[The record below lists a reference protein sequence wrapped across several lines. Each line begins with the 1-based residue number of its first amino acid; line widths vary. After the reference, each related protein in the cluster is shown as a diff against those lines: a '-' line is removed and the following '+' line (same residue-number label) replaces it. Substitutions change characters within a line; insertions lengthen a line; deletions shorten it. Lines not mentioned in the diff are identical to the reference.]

1 MKKGVLAVVVASFL
15 YGVMPIFTK
24 RAMMEGLTSGAV
36 VFYRL
41 FFSAI
46 VSFIVLKVLGIDMR
60 ASARQIVEMAIMG
73 VIGFGATMALLT
85 MAYSL
90 IPTGLATMLHFAYP
104 LFVTLVMTLIFK
116 EKMTGLKAIA
126 CLCALGGLIFMADFS
141 SLSVSGILLAI
152 SSGITYASY
161 VIANK
166 KLEFASLH
174 GLVIVFY
181 VSCFAGVFFGIKAV
195 ITKEMMLPPTPLA
208 LGLVL
213 TIAVFCTVMTLF
225 LLTYG
230 IKTLGASTASV
241 LNMLEP
247 VISLVA
253 GMIIYKEA
261 IATKGILGCVLV
273 ILAGIAVAFDSAN
286 NREIKVKV
294 HLNTNRLD

>member
-24 RAMMEGLTSGAV
+24 RALMEGMTSGAV

-41 FFSAI
+41 FFSSI
-46 VSFIVLKVLGIDMR
+46 ISFIVLKVLGIDMK
-60 ASARQIVEMAIMG
+60 ATGRQIIEMAVMG
-73 VIGFGATMALLT
+73 VVGFGATMALLT

-90 IPTGLATMLHFAYP
+90 IPTGLATMLHFTYP
-104 LFVTLVMTLIFK
+104 LFVTVVMTVIFK
-116 EKMTGLKAIA
+116 EKMTGLKAVA
-126 CLCALGGLIFMADFS
+126 CLCAMGGLVLMADFS
-141 SLSVSGILLAI
+141 SLSVAGILLAI

-181 VSCFAGVFFGIKAV
+181 VSCFAAVFFGIKAV

-208 LGLVL
+208 FGLVL
-213 TIAVFCTVMTLF
+213 TIAIFCTVVTLF

-253 GMIIYKEA
+253 GMVIYKEA
-261 IATKGILGCVLV
+261 IATKGIIGCVLV

-294 HLNTNRLD
+294 HLNTDRLN

>member
-15 YGVMPIFTK
+15 YGIMPIFTK
-24 RAMMEGLTSGAV
+24 RALMEGMTSGAV

-46 VSFIVLKVLGIDMR
+46 VSFIVLKVLGIDMK
-60 ASARQIVEMAIMG
+60 ASARQITEMAIMG

-85 MAYSL
+85 IAYSL
-90 IPTGLATMLHFAYP
+90 IPTGLATMLHFTYP
-104 LFVTLVMTLIFK
+104 LFVTVVMTVVFK
-116 EKMTGLKAIA
+116 EKMTALKAVSCI
-126 CLCALGGLIFMADFS
+126 CAFGGLVLMADFS
-141 SLSVSGILLAI
+141 SLSVAGILLAI
-152 SSGITYASY
+152 CSGITYASY

-181 VSCFAGVFFGIKAV
+181 VSCFACIFFGIKAV
-195 ITKEMMLPPTPLA
+195 IAKEMMLPPSLLA
-208 LGLVL
+208 FGLVL
-213 TIAVFCTVMTLF
+213 TIAIFCTVVTLF

-261 IATKGILGCVLV
+261 IATKGIIGCVLV

-294 HLNTNRLD
+294 HLNTNRLK

>member
-15 YGVMPIFTK
+15 YGIMPIFTK
-24 RAMMEGLTSGAV
+24 RALMEGMTSGAV

-46 VSFIVLKVLGIDMR
+46 VSFIVLKVLGIDMK
-60 ASARQIVEMAIMG
+60 ASARQITEMAVMG

-90 IPTGLATMLHFAYP
+90 IPTGLATMLHFTYP
-104 LFVTLVMTLIFK
+104 LFVTVVMTMAFK
-116 EKMTGLKAIA
+116 EKMTVLKAVA
-126 CLCALGGLIFMADFS
+126 CLCAMGGLVLMADFS
-141 SLSVSGILLAI
+141 SLSVAGILLAI

-181 VSCFAGVFFGIKAV
+181 VSCFACVFFGIKAV
-195 ITKEMMLPPTPLA
+195 ITKEMMFPPSPLA
-208 LGLVL
+208 FGLVL
-213 TIAVFCTVMTLF
+213 AIAIFCTVVTLF

-261 IATKGILGCVLV
+261 IATKGIIGCVLV

-294 HLNTNRLD
+294 HTNTNRLN

>member
-15 YGVMPIFTK
+15 YGIMPIFTK
-24 RAMMEGLTSGAV
+24 RALMEGMTSGAV

-41 FFSAI
+41 FFSAV
-46 VSFIVLKVLGIDMR
+46 VSFIVLKVLGIDMK
-60 ASARQIVEMAIMG
+60 ATARQITEMAVMG

-90 IPTGLATMLHFAYP
+90 IPTGLATMLHFTYP
-104 LFVTLVMTLIFK
+104 LFVTVVMTVFFK
-116 EKMTGLKAIA
+116 EKMTKAKAFA
-126 CLCALGGLIFMADFS
+126 CLCAMGGLVLMADFS
-141 SLSVSGILLAI
+141 SLSVAGIVLAVC
-152 SSGITYASY
+152 SGITYASY

-181 VSCFAGVFFGIKAV
+181 VSCFAAVFFGIKAV
-195 ITKEMMLPPTPLA
+195 ITKEMMLPPSPLA
-208 LGLVL
+208 LALVL
-213 TIAVFCTVMTLF
+213 TIAVFCTVVTLF

-247 VISLVA
+247 VISLIA

-261 IATKGILGCVLV
+261 IAAKGIMGCVLV

-294 HLNTNRLD
+294 HLNTDRLN

>member
-1 MKKGVLAVVVASFL
+1 MKKGVLAVIVASFL
-15 YGVMPIFTK
+15 YGIMPIFTK
-24 RAMMEGLTSGAV
+24 KALMEGLTSGAV

-46 VSFIVLKVLGIDMR
+46 VSFILLKILGIDMK
-60 ASARQIVEMAIMG
+60 ASARQILEMAVMG

-85 MAYSL
+85 IAYSL
-90 IPTGLATMLHFAYP
+90 IPTGLATMLHFTYP
-104 LFVTLVMTLIFK
+104 LFVTVVMTVVFK
-116 EKMTGLKAIA
+116 EKMTKPKAFA
-126 CLCALGGLIFMADFS
+126 CLCAIGGLVLMADFS
-141 SLSVSGILLAI
+141 SLSVTGIVLAVC
-152 SSGITYASY
+152 SGITYASY

-166 KLEFASLH
+166 KLQFASLH

-181 VSCFAGVFFGIKAV
+181 VSCFAAVFFGIKAV
-195 ITKEMMLPPTPLA
+195 ITNEMMLPPTPLA
-208 LGLVL
+208 FGLVL
-213 TIAVFCTVMTLF
+213 TIAIFCTVVTLF

-253 GMIIYKEA
+253 GMVIYKEA
-261 IATKGILGCVLV
+261 IAVKGVIGCVLV
-273 ILAGIAVAFDSAN
+273 VLAGVAVAFDSAN

-294 HLNTNRLD
+294 HLNTNRLN

>member
-24 RAMMEGLTSGAV
+24 RALMEGMTSGAV

-41 FFSAI
+41 FFSSI
-46 VSFIVLKVLGIDMR
+46 VSFIVLKVLGIDMK
-60 ASARQIVEMAIMG
+60 ATGRQIVETAVMG
-73 VIGFGATMALLT
+73 VVGFGSTMALLT

-90 IPTGLATMLHFAYP
+90 IPTGLATMLHFTYP
-104 LFVTLVMTLIFK
+104 LFVTVVMTVIFK
-116 EKMTGLKAIA
+116 EKMTGLKAVS
-126 CLCALGGLIFMADFS
+126 CLCALGGLVCMADFS
-141 SLSVSGILLAI
+141 SLSVAGILLAI
-152 SSGITYASY
+152 GSGMTYASY

-208 LGLVL
+208 FGLVL
-213 TIAVFCTVMTLF
+213 TIAIFCTVMTLF

-253 GMIIYKEA
+253 GMVIYKEA
-261 IATKGILGCVLV
+261 IAVKGIIGCVLV
-273 ILAGIAVAFDSAN
+273 ILAGFAVAFDSAN
-286 NREIKVKV
+286 NREVKVKV
-294 HLNTNRLD
+294 HLNTDRLN

>member
-15 YGVMPIFTK
+15 YGIMPIFTK
-24 RAMMEGLTSGAV
+24 KALMEGMTSGAV

-41 FFSAI
+41 FFSSI
-46 VSFIVLKVLGIDMR
+46 VSFIVLKILGIDI
-60 ASARQIVEMAIMG
+60 STTKRQITEMCIMG

-90 IPTGLATMLHFAYP
+90 IPTGLATMLHFTYP
-104 LFVTLVMTLIFK
+104 LFVTVVMTVAFK
-116 EKMTGLKAIA
+116 EKMTKAKAFA
-126 CLCALGGLIFMADFS
+126 CACALGGLVLMADFS
-141 SLSVSGILLAI
+141 QLSVAGIVLAVC
-152 SSGITYASY
+152 SGITYASY

-166 KLEFASLH
+166 KLQFASLH

-181 VSCFAGVFFGIKAV
+181 VSCFAAVFFGIKAV

-208 LGLVL
+208 LGLVVV
-213 TIAVFCTVMTLF
+213 IAVFCTVVTLF

-253 GMIIYKEA
+253 GMVIYSEA
-261 IATKGILGCVLV
+261 ISPKGIVGCLLV
-273 ILAGIAVAFDSAN
+273 IAAGIAVALDSAAN
-286 NREIKVKV
+286 TEVKVKV
-294 HLNTNRLD
+294 HVNTDRIR

>member
-15 YGVMPIFTK
+15 YGIMPIFTK
-24 RAMMEGLTSGAV
+24 RALMEGMTSGAV

-46 VSFIVLKVLGIDMR
+46 VSFIVLKVLGIDMK
-60 ASARQIVEMAIMG
+60 ASARQITEMAIMG

-85 MAYSL
+85 IAYSL
-90 IPTGLATMLHFAYP
+90 IPTGLATMLHFTYP
-104 LFVTLVMTLIFK
+104 LFVTVVMTVVFK
-116 EKMTGLKAIA
+116 EKMTALKAVS
-126 CLCALGGLIFMADFS
+126 CMCAFGGLVLMADFS
-141 SLSVSGILLAI
+141 SLSVAGILLAI
-152 SSGITYASY
+152 CSGITYASY

-181 VSCFAGVFFGIKAV
+181 VSCFACIFFGIKAV

-208 LGLVL
+208 FGLVL
-213 TIAVFCTVMTLF
+213 TIAIFCTVVTLF

-253 GMIIYKEA
+253 GMVIYKEA
-261 IATKGILGCVLV
+261 IATKGIIGCVLV

-286 NREIKVKV
+286 NIEIKVKV
-294 HLNTNRLD
+294 HTNTNRLN

>member
-15 YGVMPIFTK
+15 YGIMPIFTK
-24 RAMMEGLTSGAV
+24 RALMEGMTSGAV

-41 FFSAI
+41 FFSSV
-46 VSFIVLKVLGIDMR
+46 VSFIVLKVLGIDMK
-60 ASARQIVEMAIMG
+60 ATGRQIAEMAIMG
-73 VIGFGATMALLT
+73 VVGFGATMALLT

-90 IPTGLATMLHFAYP
+90 IPTGLATMLHFTYP
-104 LFVTLVMTLIFK
+104 LFVTVVMTVFFR
-116 EKMTGLKAIA
+116 EKMTKAKAFA
-126 CLCALGGLIFMADFS
+126 CLCAMGGLVLMADFS
-141 SLSVSGILLAI
+141 SLSVAGIVLAVC
-152 SSGITYASY
+152 SGITYASY

-181 VSCFAGVFFGIKAV
+181 VSCFAAVFFGIKAV
-195 ITKEMMLPPTPLA
+195 ITKEFMLPPTPLA

-213 TIAVFCTVMTLF
+213 TIAVFCTVVTLF

-261 IATKGILGCVLV
+261 IATKGIMGCVLV
-273 ILAGIAVAFDSAN
+273 IMAGIAVAFDSAG

-294 HLNTNRLD
+294 HLNTDRLN